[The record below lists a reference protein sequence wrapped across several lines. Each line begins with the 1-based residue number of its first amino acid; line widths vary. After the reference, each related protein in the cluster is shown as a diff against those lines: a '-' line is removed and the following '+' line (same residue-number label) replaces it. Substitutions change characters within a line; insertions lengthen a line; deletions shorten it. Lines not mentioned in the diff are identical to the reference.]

1 MAFHGLSKTKLAKE
15 RVRKNAY
22 NQAKKSAKDTN
33 KLRLIQVHESIKKG
47 VANLIKM
54 NK

>member
-22 NQAKKSAKDTN
+22 NQAKKSAKDTK
-33 KLRLIQVHESIKKG
+33 KLKLSQYNECIKKG
-47 VANLIKM
+47 AP
-54 NK
+54 